1 MSGSKKQGQ
10 RLSGGK
16 IALIIIGAALV
27 VLLAVGGY
35 LYSQVA
41 PALSS
46 GDAGDLNQVTDA
58 DIEASGERFYNL
70 LVLGIDYDK
79 EDNGRDYAEGKGNT
93 DVIMYVQIDRDSGK
107 VNILQ
112 IPRDSYTGPDIGSA
126 EKTVHSPTGKINT
139 VYANGPDQ
147 ENLIN
152 NIANQIYQMFKLPVD
167 NYVTIDM
174 DAFKTLLN
182 AQGGIKMYVP
192 WDIVHT
198 EKDPKTGKV
207 ISETVLVEQG
217 TRWVSGDTAEVIL
230 RNRNYAQADYKRLET
245 QQYFYAALVRTF
257 LEDYKL
263 ADYYSAC
270 KNVAHYINTDLD
282 ISEIWGLYGTF
293 TKIDPANIFII
304 RLPGG
309 GTRMPDYPSQ
319 DVYALDRDKTA
330 EILNTYFRTP
340 ENPVPA
346 EKLNIATEAD
356 GVTWPYGVTSD
367 PGKALGDVNNGSEAA
382 G

>member
-1 MSGSKKQGQ
+1 MSRSKKTG
-10 RLSGGK
+10 RHISRK
-16 IALIIIGAALV
+16 RIALIVIGAALA
-27 VLLAVGGY
+27 VLLAVAVY
-35 LYSQVA
+35 LYLQVA
-41 PALSS
+41 PALTN
-46 GDAGDLNQVTDA
+46 GEAGNLNQVTDA
-58 DIEASGERFYNL
+58 DIEANGERFYNL
-70 LVLGIDYDK
+70 LLLGIDYDK
-79 EDNGRDYAEGKGNT
+79 EDNGRDYAKGKGNT
-93 DVIMYVQIDRDSGK
+93 DVILYVQVDRDTGK

-112 IPRDSYTGPDIGSA
+112 IPRDSYTGPDIGA
-126 EKTVHSPTGKINT
+126 EGDTVHSPTGKLNT

-147 ENLIN
+147 KNLIN
-152 NIANQIYQMFKLPVD
+152 NIANQIYRMFKLPVD

-174 DAFKTLLN
+174 DAFKALLN
-182 AQGGIKMYVP
+182 AQGGIKMYIP
-192 WDIVHT
+192 WDIVH
-198 EKDPKTGKV
+198 KDSKTGE
-207 ISETVLVEQG
+207 ETLLVEKG

-293 TKIDPANIFII
+293 TKIDPSNIFII

-309 GTRMPDYPSQ
+309 GTRMPGYPTQ

-330 EILNTYFRTP
+330 QILNTYFRDP
-340 ENPVPA
+340 EHPIPA
-346 EKLNIATEAD
+346 EKLNIATQAD
-356 GVTWPYGVTSD
+356 GVTWPYGVTDD
-367 PGKALGDVNNGSEAA
+367 PGKVLGSVENGGGEAD